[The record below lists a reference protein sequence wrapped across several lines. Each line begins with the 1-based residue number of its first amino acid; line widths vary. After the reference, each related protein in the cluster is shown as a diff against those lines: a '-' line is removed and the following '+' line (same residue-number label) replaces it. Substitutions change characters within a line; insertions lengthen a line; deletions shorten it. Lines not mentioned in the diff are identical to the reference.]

1 MYNTRAA
8 KGIPV
13 MSTAAARS
21 GDKAQPLLSEAI
33 YEDIL
38 GRLVS
43 GQLRPGSHLVE
54 PQVAAELGCSRTP
67 LRSALTR
74 LVSEGLLE
82 QRSHRGCFVAQPDAA
97 QLREVYQVRAATEG
111 LAAGLLAGRAT
122 LEELQAL
129 ERLCQALEDAR
140 ARLDMPAYNRQD
152 FRFHR
157 FVVRACGNRCL
168 THVSHAGAL
177 VLLSFLIP
185 AYYEPLSATT
195 PWPAPEPRDG
205 HWAIYEAIAGRDVT
219 GAESAMRDHIQAAA
233 AAVAPLFAVGPRE
246 GVSPPRVRLGS
257 AI

>member
-1 MYNTRAA
+1 
-8 KGIPV
+8 
-13 MSTAAARS
+13 MSGAAARS
-21 GDKAQPLLSEAI
+21 GEKVHLLLSDTI
-33 YEDIL
+33 YEALL

-43 GQLRPGSHLVE
+43 GQLRPGSHLAE

-74 LVSEGLLE
+74 LVSEGLLS
-82 QRSHRGCFVAQPDAA
+82 QRSHRGCFVAQPTAA
-97 QLREVYQVRAATEG
+97 ELREVYEVRASTEG

-122 LEELQAL
+122 LEELQTL
-129 ERLCQALEDAR
+129 EKHCQALEDAR

-152 FRFHR
+152 FNFHR

-195 PWPAPEPRDG
+195 PWPTPEPRDG
-205 HWAIYEAIAGRDVT
+205 HWTIYEAIAGRDVT
-219 GAESAMRDHIQAAA
+219 AAETAMRDHIQTAA
-233 AAVAPLFAVGPRE
+233 AAVAPLLAGGSRE
-246 GVSPPRVRLGS
+246 GVSLSRVRLGS
-257 AI
+257 AL

>member
-1 MYNTRAA
+1 MHNARTA
-8 KGIPV
+8 KGIRA
-13 MSTAAARS
+13 MSGPAARS
-21 GDKAQPLLSEAI
+21 GDKVHRLLPDAI
-33 YEDIL
+33 YEALL

-43 GQLRPGSHLVE
+43 GQLSPGSHLAE
-54 PQVAAELGCSRTP
+54 PQIATELGCSRTP

-82 QRSHRGCFVAQPDAA
+82 QRHHRGCFVARPTAA
-97 QLREVYQVRAATEG
+97 ELRDVYEVRAATEG
-111 LAAGLLAGRAT
+111 LAAGLLASHAT

-129 ERLCQALEDAR
+129 EELCQALEDAR
-140 ARLDMPAYNRQD
+140 ARLDMPAYNHQD

-219 GAESAMRDHIQAAA
+219 GAESAMRAHIQAAA
-233 AAVAPLFAVGPRE
+233 AAVGPLLASGPGE
-246 GVSPPRVRLGS
+246 AVSPPPMRLGS
-257 AI
+257 VV